1 MFGAYV
7 AALGAAPL
15 SAQTRRTYASKVRRY
30 LVWLAGAEV
39 DGDPL
44 EDDPGGPTTN
54 TLGRSDVPGAPGPT
68 ASPLTPTIRPRR
80 LVIPARCQVHD
91 QTLTAG

>member
-54 TLGRSDVPGAPGPT
+54 TLGRSDVPRARTDGISADPNHQAPALGHTGALPG
-68 ASPLTPTIRPRR
+68 A
-80 LVIPARCQVHD
+80 
-91 QTLTAG
+91 